1 MSEHGVSLRH
11 PNKRFQIMQA
21 DHEVRIFEYLK
32 NIWTVRKYFVENFAV
47 DPPVLDGDQM
57 PLHRNES
64 KPAALYDVTSPDW
77 VPSLLLSASE
87 RQPQDKE
94 TETSTLHRTL
104 KVARYSRAQIRAEK
118 KTMYTAAEDLLHFAE
133 GAASETVSE
142 VLISDFIAKRK
153 ICTFL
158 LKGPVDKKQSSEVE
172 FLTID
177 DSLSAQNNES
187 EFLMQDY
194 RRVLSENIKLKKKLI
209 SFEVTVES
217 FTNDDKVLYYTGL
230 PCRKMLLAV
239 FQHVEAYISLTARS
253 RLSKFQKLILTL
265 MKLRLGTPIQD
276 LAFRFD
282 ISYSVISKTFKN
294 ILHILYVRMKP
305 LIYWPERKDIVPQ
318 RVISF
323 ISQAWGGRTS
333 DKLITK
339 QCGLLE
345 KLNHGDV
352 VLADQGFNIADSVGL
367 MCAEVKIPAFTK
379 GKKQLSAV
387 DIESTRE
394 IAQSRVNVER
404 VIGLARN
411 KYTILKEILPV
422 DFLMCEAEN
431 IPAVDKI
438 FTVSCALTNCCK
450 SIVSFH

>member
-1 MSEHGVSLRH
+1 MAS
-11 PNKRFQIMQA
+11 
-21 DHEVRIFEYLK
+21 
-32 NIWTVRKYFVENFAV
+32 
-47 DPPVLDGDQM
+47 PV
-57 PLHRNES
+57 
-64 KPAALYDVTSPDW
+64 W

-94 TETSTLHRTL
+94 TDTSTLHRTL

-142 VLISDFIAKRK
+142 VSISDFIAKRK

-158 LKGPVDKKQSSEVE
+158 LKGPVDKKQSNEVE

-177 DSLSAQNNES
+177 DSLSAQNNEI

-194 RRVLSENIKLKKKLI
+194 RRVLSENIKLKEKLL

-230 PCRKMLLAV
+230 HCRKVLLAA
-239 FQHVEAYISLTARS
+239 FQHVEAYISLTAHS
-253 RLSKFQKLILTL
+253 RLSKFEKLILTL

-282 ISYSVISKTFKN
+282 ISYSVASKTFKN

-305 LIYWPERKDIVPQ
+305 LIYWPERKELQQSMPLSYRQHFGLKIAVIIDCFEIFIERPSNLMARVQTWSNYKSHNTVKYLINIVPQ
-318 RVISF
+318 GVISF
-323 ISQAWGGRTS
+323 ISQGWGGRTS
-333 DKLITK
+333 DKLITE

-345 KLNHGDV
+345 KLNPADV
-352 VLADQGFNIADSVGL
+352 VLADRGFNIADSVGL

-379 GKKQLSAV
+379 EKKQLSAV
-387 DIESTRE
+387 DVESTRK
-394 IAQSRVNVER
+394 IAQLRVNVDR

-422 DFLMCEAEN
+422 DFLMCEADN
-431 IPAVDKI
+431 IPTVDKI
-438 FTVSCALTNCCK
+438 VTVSCALTNCCK
-450 SIVSFH
+450 SIVRFH